1 MAIYLREDHIGA
13 DLDTVGFPNLSTC
26 LAVVVQT
33 TTQLY
38 GYHIASQSET
48 ERVEQLLA
56 LIHQTEPQAQM
67 VHLYGSCY
75 WANRYPFSRGTTAAT
90 QWEAEMG
97 SIADTLQ
104 YTGPVS
110 GFDFGLGRAWNLSA
124 RLSLSNIPP
133 TQYTYLE
140 YRRQG
145 NLNTCTLHYK
155 RGAKVTF
162 TAGVMP
168 ADMLVERIR
177 PLNTNPP
184 TFQRVA
190 PPGNMST
197 LTATVTRT
205 SNNQGQL
212 HSVAADFIRS
222 FDH

>member
-13 DLDTVGFPNLSTC
+13 DQDTVGFPNLSTC
-26 LAVVVQT
+26 LALVVQT
-33 TTQLY
+33 STRLY
-38 GYHIASQSET
+38 GYHIALQSE
-48 ERVEQLLA
+48 EARLEQLA
-56 LIHQTEPQAQM
+56 ELIEQNEPQGQM

-90 QWEAEMG
+90 QWEAEMT

-110 GFDFGLGRAWNLSA
+110 GFDFGLGHSWNLSA
-124 RLSLSNIPP
+124 RLSLSNIPQD
-133 TQYTYLE
+133 QYTYLE

-145 NLNTCTLHYK
+145 NLNTCALHYK
-155 RGAKVTF
+155 RMAKVAVTS
-162 TAGVMP
+162 GVMP
-168 ADMLVERIR
+168 ADMLVQRIR

-197 LTATVTRT
+197 LTAAVTQTR
-205 SNNQGQL
+205 SNQGQL
-212 HSVAADFIRS
+212 HSVPTDFIRT